1 MLEAPSVCLSLI
13 WSAQE
18 RKEGNDMANK
28 ADHQHQSSGLHSP
41 ISPEVLQALVH
52 KHFGN
57 YTEVKQYGL
66 LSGGLFNTTYH
77 IQLEHTEVTDVILRL
92 APERPVQRF
101 TNTGNEDSAQAFP
114 LFSFERTMMAAE
126 PVVYEHYRH
135 AGIPAPEVL
144 VCDESGLE
152 VPRTYMFMA
161 FIPSVQL
168 DHSFIAQGDKEH
180 LYTQLGMY
188 TAAMHQ
194 IEGASFG
201 WPQADGTIR
210 GSNRWS
216 EVLRALADETS
227 KKATRITYM
236 PGIGEEITAIFE
248 QHDTLFDQIKQ
259 PVLVHNDLWEANV
272 LVHGEPGSM
281 SIAAII
287 DGDRSMFADR
297 EYEVILS
304 TNSRPFHTGYG
315 YALDKSFEGEARR
328 LAYRLLSSYFNAY
341 VHKHQ
346 VNQPVDGQRYEKRTI
361 ELLEEWKSLRFR

>member
-1 MLEAPSVCLSLI
+1 
-13 WSAQE
+13 
-18 RKEGNDMANK
+18 MAKKADK

-41 ISPEVLQALVH
+41 ISPEVLHALVH

-57 YTEVKQYGL
+57 HTEVKQYGL
-66 LSGGLFNTTYH
+66 LSGGLFNTTYR
-77 IQLEHTEVTDVILRL
+77 IQLEHTKVTDVILRL
-92 APERPVQRF
+92 APERHVQRF
-101 TNTGNEDSAQAFP
+101 TNICNEDSAQADP

-126 PVVYEHYRH
+126 PVVYEHYRQ

-144 VCDESGLE
+144 VSDESGLQ

-161 FIPSVQL
+161 FIPSLQL
-168 DHSFIAQGDKEH
+168 DHSSIAEEDKEH

-216 EVLRALADETS
+216 EVLRALADETI
-227 KKATRITYM
+227 KKAAREAYM

-297 EYEVILS
+297 EYEAILS
-304 TNSRPFHTGYG
+304 TNSQAFHAGYG
-315 YALDKSFEGEARR
+315 YALDTSSEGEARR

-361 ELLEEWKSLRFR
+361 ELLAQWKRFGFAK